1 MRISIMKKVILY
13 LIILFGM
20 AFPAHAQKVYE
31 FDMKANT
38 PVSKEVVLEGIQT
51 AAEDLKIV
59 IKVEWKS
66 SDDRLHLTFDRKT
79 VNENDVYLL
88 FFPLFTQEKALGEM
102 VDCKLQKKSIY
113 SKTYHLS
120 NTTGYFLTAENLI
133 IADRFNCYRSLAN
146 NNVEEF
152 TFEMKNIEEDF
163 SIKLTDLYV
172 AKTQKKGFLSK
183 KDKKLLFKVKPIT
196 LQIIPEKKLKK
207 TDLCGMEGVV
217 VPYIQAQHTVL
228 KTNIEALKDAK
239 QKQNCTVFGLL
250 MDKIRRTF
258 VELNDKCERY
268 AACEQ
273 IAEALKIYNKDVE
286 NIMKEECKAP
296 VQQAAS
302 CSMSESELTSINNM
316 LRNLQMKINVKNK
329 DGASTAEEYK
339 DFQAIKNAVTPKLTP
354 ECRRAHKGLIEAYT
368 SYCTVIQGL
377 F

>member
-1 MRISIMKKVILY
+1 MKKVLLH
-13 LIILFGM
+13 LIILTGM
-20 AFPAHAQKVYE
+20 AFPALAQNTYQY
-31 FDMKANT
+31 DMKPDM
-38 PVSKEVVLEGIQT
+38 PVTKEVALEGIQT
-51 AAEDLKIV
+51 ADELKIALK
-59 IKVEWKS
+59 IEWKT

-88 FFPLFTQEKALGEM
+88 FFPLLSEKKALGD
-102 VDCKLQKKSIY
+102 VADCKLQKKSIY
-113 SKTYHLS
+113 SKTLNVKS
-120 NTTGYFLTAENLI
+120 GKMGYFLTAENLI

-146 NNVEEF
+146 NNEEEF
-152 TFEMKNIEEDF
+152 AFEMKNIEEDF
-163 SIKLTDLYV
+163 TIELTDLYV
-172 AKTQKKGFLSK
+172 AKTQKKSFFSK

-196 LQIIPEKKLKK
+196 IQMIPEKKAVKP
-207 TDLCGMEGVV
+207 DLCGMAGVV
-217 VPYIQAQHTVL
+217 VPYVQAQHTVL
-228 KTNIEALKDAK
+228 NTYIGELKDAK

-258 VELNDKCERY
+258 VELNDKCERFTD
-268 AACEQ
+268 CEQ

-286 NIMKEECKAP
+286 SAMEEECKAAP
-296 VQQAAS
+296 VQRTQTAAS
-302 CSMSESELTSINNM
+302 CSMSENELTAINNM

-354 ECRRAHKGLIEAYT
+354 ECRRAHKGLTDAYT